1 MRWLALPRAD
11 WRLVIGGGILTFV
24 AYPPFHF
31 FIPTFLCLIPAVW
44 LIEDGHMDERPW
56 RRQVVQGFWY
66 GLFAHGLI
74 LYWMVSALLP
84 FTKLAVLGYLAT
96 IIVLALYVGLTF
108 SVSGWIVRRTQ
119 LPLLFVF
126 PIMWTAADWL
136 IGHQGDIRFPWLGL
150 GYSLT
155 GFPTFVQIAD
165 VIGARGVTLL
175 LAAANVALAMAW
187 RRRATP
193 KAVWVRV
200 GGVAIGL
207 VMLVAYGVVRE
218 RTLAVQPVA
227 NIGIIQPN
235 VAANEKWDPRSRDEI
250 FADLMRF
257 SRGVLDSDEVDLL
270 VWPEAAVPGYLYSRP
285 LWEQSIH
292 EIAAES
298 ATPMLVGGLDLDY
311 RSQDDYDAYNAAFLF
326 TPGVGDLTVYR
337 KRYLVPITERVP
349 FVDPNWFSDLEFFG
363 GFGIGMEGTIF
374 GAADHTFGVLICYE
388 SIFENLSRQF
398 RRDGADF
405 LLNIT
410 NDAWFGRTAAPYQHA
425 AHLTLRAI
433 ENRVGIV
440 RAANSGISAWIDPFG
455 RFHEASDLY
464 VEVTAVYPLTTGV
477 APPWF
482 TRLGDWVGVLSVISA
497 IGLVIWTRTRRP
509 PPLRAG

>member
-1 MRWLALPRAD
+1 MALPRAD

-257 SRGVLDSDEVDLL
+257 SRGVLDSDDVDLL

-349 FVDPNWFSDLEFFG
+349 FVDPNWFSGLEFFG

-388 SIFENLSRQF
+388 SIFENLSRQL